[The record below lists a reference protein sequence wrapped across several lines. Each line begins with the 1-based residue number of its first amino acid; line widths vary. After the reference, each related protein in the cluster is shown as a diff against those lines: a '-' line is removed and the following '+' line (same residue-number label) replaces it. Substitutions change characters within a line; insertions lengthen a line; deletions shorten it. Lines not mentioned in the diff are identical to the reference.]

1 MANINTTF
9 GSYASDGYQTIN
21 DGAPVVASDLVEK
34 YDITLAANTTNTS
47 VPVSFDYSKLQ
58 YYWALASGGDATLKF
73 NSAGSPNPSIA
84 LVSGQPRRWLTS
96 SGETNPFN
104 TNATALYVDSTAG
117 ARLYMWFGIN
127 K

>member
-21 DGAPVVASDLVEK
+21 DGAPVVASDVVNK
-34 YDITLAANTTNTS
+34 YDITLAANTANTS
-47 VPVSFDYSKLQ
+47 VPVSFLYTKLQ

-96 SGETNPFN
+96 SGETNPFIN
-104 TNATALYVDSTAG
+104 TTALYVDSTAG
-117 ARLYMWFGIN
+117 CRLYLWFGVN

>member
-21 DGAPVVASDLVEK
+21 DSAPVVPSDQVVK
-34 YDITLAANTTNTS
+34 YDLTLTANTTNTA
-47 VPVSFDYSKLQ
+47 VPVTFDCTKLQ
-58 YYWALASGGDATLKF
+58 HYWALASGGDATLKF

-84 LVSGQPRRWLTS
+84 LVSGQPRRWLTT

-104 TNATALYVDSTAG
+104 TNATSLHVDSTAG
-117 ARLYMWFGIN
+117 CRLYLWFGVN